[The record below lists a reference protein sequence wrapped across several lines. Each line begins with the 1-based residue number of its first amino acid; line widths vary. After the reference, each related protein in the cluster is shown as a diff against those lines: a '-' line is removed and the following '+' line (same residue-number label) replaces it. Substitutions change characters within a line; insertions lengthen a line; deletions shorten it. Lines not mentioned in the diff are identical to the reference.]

1 MTKRRQLIFALL
13 LFVPS
18 LLFAQSKVAIYG
30 SLWENGSESTCNWF
44 FKGDLAC
51 MQLIFKGA
59 QNETI
64 ETRLIMNSQTNKM
77 TVITTNYGV
86 ENCFSISADSIQKEN
101 NTQLNFKS
109 TGSTKEFEN
118 LGNCVRYNAKNH
130 TNEYLVYSFNNNAIS
145 LSKFNNFIKNDIV
158 FEFLSSSA
166 NHQFPAQALTVSAT
180 GELQRSYLANSI
192 SESFSDAIFIGTCE

>member
-1 MTKRRQLIFALL
+1 MTKRQLIFALL

-18 LLFAQSKVAIYG
+18 LLFAQSKVAVYG
-30 SLWENGSESTCNWF
+30 SLWENGSESVCNWY

-64 ETRLIMNSQTNKM
+64 DTRLIMNAQTNKM
-77 TVITTNYGV
+77 TVISISNGNET
-86 ENCFSISADSIQKEN
+86 CISISADSIQREN
-101 NTQLNFKS
+101 NMQLNFKS
-109 TGSTKEFEN
+109 SGSTKEFEN

-130 TNEYLVYSFNNNAIS
+130 TNEYLVYSFDNNAIS
-145 LSKFNNFIKNDIV
+145 LSKFKNFMKNDVV

>member
-13 LFVPS
+13 FFVPS

-30 SLWENGSESTCNWF
+30 SLWENGTESTCNWF
-44 FKGDLAC
+44 FKEDLAC

-64 ETRLIMNSQTNKM
+64 DTRLIMNAQTNKLIVV
-77 TVITTNYGV
+77 TISNGNETCISV
-86 ENCFSISADSIQKEN
+86 SADSIQREN
-101 NTQLNFKS
+101 HSQLNFKS

-118 LGNCVRYNAKNH
+118 LGICERYNAKNH
-130 TNEYLVYSFNNNAIS
+130 TNEYLMFSFENNAIS
-145 LSKFNNFIKNDIV
+145 LSKFKNFIKNDVV

>member
-1 MTKRRQLIFALL
+1 MTKRKQLFLALV

-18 LLFAQSKVAIYG
+18 FFFAQSKVAVYG
-30 SLWENGSESTCNWF
+30 SLWENGTESTCNWF

-64 ETRLIMNSQTNKM
+64 DTRLIMNAKTNKM
-77 TVITTNYGV
+77 TVITASNGNETCV
-86 ENCFSISADSIQKEN
+86 SISADSILREN
-101 NTQLNFKS
+101 NIQLKFNS
-109 TGSTKEFEN
+109 SGITKEFEN
-118 LGNCVRYNAKNH
+118 IGNCVRYNAKNH
-130 TNEYLVYSFNNNAIS
+130 TNEYLIFSFENNAIA
-145 LSKFNNFIKNDIV
+145 LSKFQNFIKNDVV

-180 GELQRSYLANSI
+180 GELKRSYLASSI
-192 SESFSDAIFIGTCE
+192 DETFSEAIFEVACE

>member
-1 MTKRRQLIFALL
+1 MTKRQLIFAFL

-18 LLFAQSKVAIYG
+18 LFFAQSKVAVYG

-77 TVITTNYGV
+77 TVITSNNGA

-101 NTQLNFKS
+101 ISQLNFKS

-118 LGNCVRYNAKNH
+118 FGNCMRFNAKNH
-130 TNEYLVYSFNNNAIS
+130 TNEYLVYSFDNNAIS
-145 LSKFNNFIKNDIV
+145 LSKFKNFIKNDVV
-158 FEFLSSSA
+158 FEFLSSTV
-166 NHQFPAQALTVSAT
+166 NHQFPVQALTVSAT
-180 GELQRSYLANSI
+180 GELQRSYMANSI
-192 SESFSDAIFIGTCE
+192 EESFSEAVFNGTCE

>member
-1 MTKRRQLIFALL
+1 MTKRQLFFALL

-18 LLFAQSKVAIYG
+18 LFFAQSKVAVYG

-77 TVITTNYGV
+77 TVITSNNGA

-101 NTQLNFKS
+101 ISQLNFKS

-118 LGNCVRYNAKNH
+118 FGNCMRFNAKNH
-130 TNEYLVYSFNNNAIS
+130 TNEYLVYSFDNNAIS
-145 LSKFNNFIKNDIV
+145 LSKFKNFIKNDVV
-158 FEFLSSSA
+158 FEFLSSTV
-166 NHQFPAQALTVSAT
+166 NHQFPVQALTVSAT
-180 GELQRSYLANSI
+180 GELQRSYMANFI
-192 SESFSDAIFIGTCE
+192 EETFSEAVFNGTCE

>member
-1 MTKRRQLIFALL
+1 MTKRQLLFTLL

-30 SLWENGSESTCNWF
+30 SLWENGNESTCNWF
-44 FKGDLAC
+44 FKGDVAC

-64 ETRLIMNSQTNKM
+64 DTRLIMNAKTNKM
-77 TVITTNYGV
+77 TVVTNSNGN
-86 ENCFSISADSIQKEN
+86 ETCISISADSIQREN

-109 TGSTKEFEN
+109 SGSTKEFEN
-118 LGNCVRYNAKNH
+118 LGNCVRFNAKNH
-130 TNEYLVYSFNNNAIS
+130 TNEYLLYSFENNVIS
-145 LSKFNNFIKNDIV
+145 LAKFKNFMKNDVI
-158 FEFLSSSA
+158 FEFLSSSN

-192 SESFSDAIFIGTCE
+192 SGSFSEAIFDGACE

>member
-13 LFVPS
+13 LFAPS
-18 LLFAQSKVAIYG
+18 LFFAQSKVAIYG
-30 SLWENGSESTCNWF
+30 SLWENGSESVCNWY

-64 ETRLIMNSQTNKM
+64 DTRLIMNAQTNKM
-77 TVITTNYGV
+77 TVITTNNGV
-86 ENCFSISADSIQKEN
+86 ENCFSISADSIQREN

-109 TGSTKEFEN
+109 SGSTKEFEN

-130 TNEYLVYSFNNNAIS
+130 TNEYLLYSFENNAIS
-145 LSKFNNFIKNDIV
+145 LSKFKNFMKNDVV
-158 FEFLSSSA
+158 FEFLGSTS

-180 GELQRSYLANSI
+180 GELQRSYITNSI
-192 SESFSDAIFIGTCE
+192 EESFSEAIFNGTCE

>member
-1 MTKRRQLIFALL
+1 MTKRQLFFTLL

-18 LLFAQSKVAIYG
+18 LFFAQSKVAIYG

-64 ETRLIMNSQTNKM
+64 DTRLILNAQTNKM
-77 TVITTNYGV
+77 TVITISNGSET
-86 ENCFSISADSIQKEN
+86 CISISADSIQREN

-109 TGSTKEFEN
+109 SGSSKEFEN
-118 LGNCVRYNAKNH
+118 IGNCVRFNAKNH
-130 TNEYLVYSFNNNAIS
+130 TNEYLLYSFENNAIS
-145 LSKFNNFIKNDIV
+145 LSKFKNFMKNDVV
-158 FEFLSSSA
+158 FEFLSSTN

-180 GELQRSYLANSI
+180 GELQRSYLANSV
-192 SESFSDAIFIGTCE
+192 ETSFSEGIFNDLCE

>member
-13 LFVPS
+13 LFAPS
-18 LLFAQSKVAIYG
+18 IFFAQSKVVIYG
-30 SLWENGSESTCNWF
+30 SLWENGSESVCNWY

-64 ETRLIMNSQTNKM
+64 DTRLIMNAQTNKM
-77 TVITTNYGV
+77 TVISISNGNET
-86 ENCFSISADSIQKEN
+86 CISISADSIQREN

-109 TGSTKEFEN
+109 SESAKEFEN

-130 TNEYLVYSFNNNAIS
+130 TNEYLLYSFENNAIS
-145 LSKFNNFIKNDIV
+145 LSKFKNFMKNDVV
-158 FEFLSSSA
+158 FEFLSSTS

-180 GELQRSYLANSI
+180 GELQRSYMATSI
-192 SESFSDAIFIGTCE
+192 SEVFGTEIFAGSCE

>member
-13 LFVPS
+13 LFAPS
-18 LLFAQSKVAIYG
+18 LFFAQSKVAIYG
-30 SLWENGSESTCNWF
+30 SLWENGSESVCNWY

-64 ETRLIMNSQTNKM
+64 DTRLIMNAQTNKM
-77 TVITTNYGV
+77 TVISISNGNET
-86 ENCFSISADSIQKEN
+86 CISISADSIQREN

-109 TGSTKEFEN
+109 SGSTKEFEN
-118 LGNCVRYNAKNH
+118 LGNCERYNAKNH
-130 TNEYLVYSFNNNAIS
+130 TNEYLLYSFENNAIS
-145 LSKFNNFIKNDIV
+145 LSKFKNFMKNDVV
-158 FEFLSSSA
+158 FEFLSSTS

-180 GELQRSYLANSI
+180 GELQRSYMATSI
-192 SESFSDAIFIGTCE
+192 SEVFGTEIFAGSCE

>member
-1 MTKRRQLIFALL
+1 MTKRQLFFALL

-18 LLFAQSKVAIYG
+18 LFFAQSKVAVYG

-64 ETRLIMNSQTNKM
+64 ETRLIMNSLTNKM
-77 TVITTNYGV
+77 TVITTNNGA

-101 NTQLNFKS
+101 NSQLNFKS
-109 TGSTKEFEN
+109 SGSTKEFEN
-118 LGNCVRYNAKNH
+118 FGNCMRFNAKNH
-130 TNEYLVYSFNNNAIS
+130 TNEYLVYSFDNNAIS
-145 LSKFNNFIKNDIV
+145 LSKFKNFIKNDVV
-158 FEFLSSSA
+158 FEFLSSTV
-166 NHQFPAQALTVSAT
+166 NHQFPVQALTVSAT
-180 GELQRSYLANSI
+180 GELQRSYMANSI
-192 SESFSDAIFIGTCE
+192 EESFSEAIFNGSCE

>member
-1 MTKRRQLIFALL
+1 MTKRQLIFALL

-18 LLFAQSKVAIYG
+18 LLFAQSKVAVYG

-77 TVITTNYGV
+77 TVITSNNGA

-101 NTQLNFKS
+101 NSQLNFKS
-109 TGSTKEFEN
+109 SGSTKEFEN
-118 LGNCVRYNAKNH
+118 FGNCMRFNAKNH
-130 TNEYLVYSFNNNAIS
+130 TNEYLVYSFDNNAIS
-145 LSKFNNFIKNDIV
+145 LSKFKNFIKNDVV
-158 FEFLSSSA
+158 FEFLSSTV
-166 NHQFPAQALTVSAT
+166 NHQFPVQALTVSAT
-180 GELQRSYLANSI
+180 GELQRSYMANSI
-192 SESFSDAIFIGTCE
+192 EESFSEAVFNGTCE